1 MKQHSLQGRLA
12 RVFEGPPSRTRRFRN
27 LRSRGLG
34 AVLAMA
40 LVPAFAIVSPFAA
53 SPASAASAVQKS
65 DCQIHAV
72 LASREGDGK
81 VPKNLEFLRETLDD
95 DAFAAYK
102 GFHLIDKKTMKV
114 ALDKATESAF
124 KSGHKLRL
132 TLLGGDD
139 GRLKFRA
146 DLTGRDGKTTLIGTD
161 YSIEDNGLLMI
172 QAGRYTSGEITG
184 KLFFAIQCARRG

>member
-1 MKQHSLQGRLA
+1 MLSL
-12 RVFEGPPSRTRRFRN
+12 V
-27 LRSRGLG
+27 
-34 AVLAMA
+34 
-40 LVPAFAIVSPFAA
+40 LVPALAVVSPLAATPAAAA
-53 SPASAASAVQKS
+53 SVEKA
-65 DCQIHAV
+65 DCQVHAV

-81 VPKNLEFLRETLDD
+81 IPKNLEFLRETLED

-114 ALDKATESAF
+114 MLEKASESAF

-132 TLLGGDD
+132 SLLGGDE

-172 QAGRYTSGEITG
+172 QAGRYTSGEIAG